1 MQVLHVL
8 DPPLKSEDEGEEGA
22 TAQSNH
28 SSIPVGPEHAEL
40 GERAKAGASLPQ
52 GGSGLG
58 WGYTKCPGGR
68 CGPSKPGRHS
78 LSGNDHTENCLIS
91 LCSLQARTSSEQNAT
106 ECIRGVA
113 CVLISHLPLHFKAKQ
128 TSLRPTDCNAPVG
141 TCARAPLASAHT
153 TLQKIRCPMHTEN
166 KQKHHPCFHNFHDFP
181 NLVLFPSCPL
191 RIGCW

>member
-1 MQVLHVL
+1 MGDGEDTAADTQEWMQVLHVL

-58 WGYTKCPGGR
+58 WGYTKCLGGR

-91 LCSLQARTSSEQNAT
+91 LCSLQARTSSEQNAS
-106 ECIRGVA
+106 EVSPA
-113 CVLISHLPLHFKAKQ
+113 SSSP
-128 TSLRPTDCNAPVG
+128 TSLCTSRPS
-141 TCARAPLASAHT
+141 RL
-153 TLQKIRCPMHTEN
+153 L
-166 KQKHHPCFHNFHDFP
+166 
-181 NLVLFPSCPL
+181 
-191 RIGCW
+191 